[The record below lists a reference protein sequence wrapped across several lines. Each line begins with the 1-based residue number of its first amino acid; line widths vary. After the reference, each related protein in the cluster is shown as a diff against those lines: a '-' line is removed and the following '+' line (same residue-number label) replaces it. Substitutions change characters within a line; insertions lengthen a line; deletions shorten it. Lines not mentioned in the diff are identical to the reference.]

1 MERPAQLR
9 PRHGVEPAQVVVDDR
24 HQLLPEQFQIGE
36 PEGIHDGQALGQ
48 RLVAHL
54 HRRPSREVV
63 AVGGGERPMAE
74 EVAVRVVEDG
84 AGWDLLQTVHQLALV
99 QGMLVERLA
108 QLDTTD
114 EAEGMLGRPQLHS
127 PRTRRATGKLAN
139 TRPRLSAPASAAT
152 RSPVSGFTNREPAS
166 GGTRRDRKS
175 TRLNSSHY

>member
-1 MERPAQLR
+1 MIRRP
-9 PRHGVEPAQVVVDDR
+9 PRSTLFPYTTLFR
-24 HQLLPEQFQIGE
+24 S
-36 PEGIHDGQALGQ
+36 
-48 RLVAHL
+48 LVAHL

-114 EAEGMLGRPQLHS
+114 EAEGMLGRPHLHS

-166 GGTRRDRKS
+166 GGTRRRVSSPQYSCPSGGSS
-175 TRLNSSHY
+175 TPRRASRREPPGSQAPARRRRR